1 MTALK
6 TVVYVSHM
14 LTALLQH
21 HFIVHALEIGQM
33 LVLVRVILL
42 LHGYTLLSAHS
53 TAIWLLHL
61 HDLTLSTVERAM
73 CVLHGDALAVG
84 GGARLMLL
92 ALGPRIVYV

>member
-14 LTALLQH
+14 MPTLLQH
-21 HFIVHALEIGQM
+21 HLIVHALEIGQM
-33 LVLVRVILL
+33 LVLVWVIL
-42 LHGYTLLSAHS
+42 LHGYPLLCAHS
-53 TAIWLLHL
+53 STILLHL
-61 HDLTLSTVERAM
+61 HDLTLSTVEGAM
-73 CVLHGDALAVG
+73 SALHGYTLAIG